1 MTPAGSP
8 FEDAV
13 ETNNLPDTMRGQ
25 RHSQTGLKTEQVPDS
40 AGSAL
45 AKSLLASLVNRIDAW
60 GVTLMVCMIAFY
72 LHDAVRL
79 QTVVLSLGMAGMY
92 WLGYAVNDYFDAPFD
107 SHDKSKVRHNVFVNH
122 PVSSRNAKAGF
133 LVIGF
138 LFLLTFMQFGLR
150 GLVIFGVS
158 VFVMWAY
165 SAPPFR
171 LKSRPVLDLL
181 THAFFVQTFTYLS
194 CLILIKAEWTLLDLV
209 LLGVNFLASLSGQLA
224 QQLRDF
230 EVDSSTDTNFA
241 TTVGRR
247 MTVICLRVVTA
258 AVVILVVV
266 TLITGTMPLYMAP
279 FAVAFI
285 PAAAQRLRGRGG
297 PGIRRFVPYI
307 TVAALFY
314 LVLLLAIGL

>member
-1 MTPAGSP
+1 MTPAGSS
-8 FEDAV
+8 FEDAM
-13 ETNNLPDTMRGQ
+13 EPNNLSDAMHGQ
-25 RHSQTGLKTEQVPDS
+25 RRDRKRLKTTHVPDS
-40 AGSAL
+40 ADSAL
-45 AKSLLASLVNRIDAW
+45 AKSLFVSLLNRIDAW

-79 QTVVLSLGMAGMY
+79 QTVVLSLAMAGMY

-138 LFLLTFMQFGLR
+138 LFLLAFTQFGLR
-150 GLVIFGVS
+150 GMVIFGVS
-158 VFVMWAY
+158 VFVLWAY

-171 LKSRPVLDLL
+171 LKSKPGLDLL
-181 THAFFVQTFTYLS
+181 THALFVQTFSYLS
-194 CLILIKAEWTLLDLV
+194 CLILIKAEWTQLDLV

-241 TTVGRR
+241 TTVGRGL
-247 MTVICLRVVTA
+247 TLTCLRVVTA

-266 TLITGTMPLYMAP
+266 TLISGIMPLYMAP

-285 PAAAQRLRGRGG
+285 PAAAQRLRGYSG

-314 LVLLLAIGL
+314 LVLLLSTSL